1 MIFTMLNFLKKRH
14 KHNFEDVIWYVCLYN
29 YTNYQLYVYRAK
41 CCSCGKIKE
50 KRTIYQ
56 GNFNTYGNR
65 QEKID
70 WWVSRGAITEEEFAF
85 KYR

>member
-1 MIFTMLNFLKKRH
+1 MIFTMLNFLKERH
-14 KHNFEDVIWYVCLYN
+14 KHNFEDVIWLDCRY
-29 YTNYQLYVYRAK
+29 YTCHELYVYRAK

-50 KRTIYQ
+50 KRIIYQ
-56 GNFNTYGNR
+56 GSFSSYGNR

-70 WWVSRGAITEEEFAF
+70 WWKEHNAITEEEFAF

>member
-1 MIFTMLNFLKKRH
+1 MIFTMLNFLKERH
-14 KHNFEDVIWYVCLYN
+14 KHNFEDVIWYNCRYN
-29 YTNYQLYVYRAK
+29 ICHELYVYRAK
-41 CCSCGKIKE
+41 CCPCGKIKE

-56 GNFNTYGNR
+56 GNFSTYGNR

-70 WWVSRGAITEEEFAF
+70 WWKTHGAITEEEFAL

>member
-1 MIFTMLNFLKKRH
+1 MIFTMLNFLKEKH
-14 KHNFEDVIWYVCLYN
+14 KHNFEDVIWYNYRYYNNYELYI
-29 YTNYQLYVYRAK
+29 YRAK

-50 KRTIYQ
+50 KRLIYR
-56 GNFNTYGNR
+56 GNFTTYDNR

>member
-1 MIFTMLNFLKKRH
+1 MIFTMLNFSKMNH
-14 KHNFEDVIWYVCLYN
+14 KHNFEDVIWYSYCYST
-29 YTNYQLYVYRAK
+29 YYQLYVYRAK
-41 CCSCGKIKE
+41 CCPCGKIKE

-56 GNFNTYGNR
+56 GNFSTSAHR

-70 WWVSRGAITEEEFAF
+70 WWMSHGAITEEEFAL

>member
-1 MIFTMLNFLKKRH
+1 MIFIMLNFLKERH
-14 KHNFEDVIWYVCLYN
+14 KHNFEDVIWYSYCYN
-29 YTNYQLYVYRAK
+29 TYYQLYVYRAK

-50 KRTIYQ
+50 KRLIYQ
-56 GNFNTYGNR
+56 GNYRTYRNR

-70 WWVSRGAITEEEFAF
+70 WWEYRGAIAEEEFAL